1 MSDTETKPK
10 TKSKRSSAAKAKP
23 KVDKYNGFKVPAKGR
38 AATRWAIHIYDMMK
52 EAKPELLQREDI
64 KNAYNALIECLIEYE
79 GTLISWVPTKYNRY
93 KEGIKPYKSSYTYFE
108 GLPLRFNQEYEAYNK
123 PDLKKQFQETSAK
136 ILQTYTP
143 LYDLIKR
150 NVVPYMELKQ
160 HETSSKKDIE
170 FYHGQMEKLER
181 TIKQYESGIV
191 ETRKLLCEYAQKCLK
206 LSEPPTLTKFD

>member
-10 TKSKRSSAAKAKP
+10 TKSKRVAKP
-23 KVDKYNGFKVPAKGR
+23 KVDKYNGFKVPAKSR
-38 AATRWAIHIYDMMK
+38 ATTRWAIHIYDMMK

-64 KNAYNALIECLIEYE
+64 KNAYNALIDCLLEYE
-79 GTLISWVPTKYNRY
+79 GSLISWAPAKYNKY

-108 GLPLRFNQEYEAYNK
+108 NLPLRFNQEYEAYNR
-123 PDLKKQFQETSAK
+123 PDLKKQFQENSAK

-150 NVVPYMELKQ
+150 DVVPYMELKQ
-160 HETSSKKDIE
+160 HEVSSKKDIE

-181 TIKQYESGIV
+181 TIKAYETGIAD
-191 ETRKLLCEYAQKCLK
+191 TRKLLCEYAQKCLK
-206 LSEPPTLTKFD
+206 LSEPPVLTKFD